1 MSLQSATARVAEIQA
16 RIGAIPRRVQART
29 EFQGVLNDVQR
40 LTGVSPQD
48 ADPVATDLT
57 DIAANLQGSG
67 LGAEQNA
74 LIARLTSAQPQSLG
88 SMVSG
93 GQDLAQILSQMGL
106 ANTTIAR
113 QPTSNLAPILA
124 QPAVTAT
131 QGGDFNSGSN
141 PGAAVLE
148 GYEIGS
154 GFGSRIHP
162 ITKTRRF
169 HSGVD
174 IGAPSGTPITAFD
187 DGVVT
192 FAGPKGGYGNLV
204 TIDHGNGVETRYAH
218 QSQVG
223 VAAGDQIKAGETLGY
238 VGSTGNSTGPHLHFE
253 RREQG
258 SAVDPT
264 PYLQAT
270 GMTVGKKH

>member
-16 RIGAIPRRVQART
+16 RIGAIPRRVQAQT

-40 LTGVSPQD
+40 LTGISPQD

-67 LGAEQNA
+67 LGAEQSA
-74 LIARLTSAQPQSLG
+74 LIARLAAAQPQTLG

-93 GQDLAQILSQMGL
+93 GQDLGQILAQMGL
-106 ANTTIAR
+106 ANTAIAPPAATSLA
-113 QPTSNLAPILA
+113 PTSAQTGAPA
-124 QPAVTAT
+124 QAAVL
-131 QGGDFNSGSN
+131 N
-141 PGAAVLE
+141 PLTGAGAAVLE
-148 GYEIGS
+148 GFEIGS
-154 GFGSRIHP
+154 GFGERIHP
-162 ITKTRRF
+162 ITKTKRF

-223 VAAGDQIKAGETLGY
+223 VSAGDQIKAGETLGY

-253 RREQG
+253 RRDQG
-258 SAVDPT
+258 TAVDPT

>member
-16 RIGAIPRRVQART
+16 RIGAIPRRVQAQT

-40 LTGVSPQD
+40 LTGISPQD

-67 LGAEQNA
+67 LGAEQSA
-74 LIARLTSAQPQSLG
+74 LIARLTAAQPQTLG

-93 GQDLAQILSQMGL
+93 RQDLGQILSQMGL
-106 ANTTIAR
+106 ANTAIAP
-113 QPTSNLAPILA
+113 QVTSNLAPTIV
-124 QPAVTAT
+124 QTVVPAT
-131 QGGDFNSGSN
+131 QAGALNPRSGS
-141 PGAAVLE
+141 GAAVLE
-148 GYEIGS
+148 GFEIGS
-154 GFGSRIHP
+154 GFGERIHP
-162 ITKTRRF
+162 ITKTKRF

-223 VAAGDQIKAGETLGY
+223 VAAGDQIRAGETLGY

-253 RREQG
+253 RRDQG
-258 SAVDPT
+258 TAVDPT
-264 PYLQAT
+264 PYLKAT